1 MLVCVVAFVAL
12 FSHDNAEFIED
23 VEVKRGFTCDFT
35 YVGKR
40 EARPDVPH
48 IAVDGKWIY
57 FSMEPCNV

>member
-1 MLVCVVAFVAL
+1 MLVFVVAFVAL

-40 EARPDVPH
+40 EARPEIGRAHV
-48 IAVDGKWIY
+48 
-57 FSMEPCNV
+57 